1 MEIVSTAADWR
12 AALDDARR
20 HGRQVGFVPTMG
32 ALHAGHAS
40 LIDAARSEVEMV
52 TASVFVNPLQFGA
65 LADLTAYPRTLDADG
80 ALLKAH
86 GCDLLFAPSVAEM
99 YPHHPEPEATTVH
112 VTGPALGFEGSDRPG
127 HFDGMA
133 TVVTLLFNLAGPC
146 RAYFGEKDFQ
156 QLAVVRQMVA
166 DLGQPV
172 VVVGCPTAR
181 ESDGLAMSSRNVR
194 LSAAGRAAA
203 PVLHA
208 ALLAGAEAATKGA
221 GGRDIEA
228 AMVARVASEPA
239 ANLFYA
245 AAVDPTSLTIVEDPA
260 VGSPLRLLIAAEID
274 GVRLIDNL
282 AAISGPCG

>member
-1 MEIVSTAADWR
+1 
-12 AALDDARR
+12 
-20 HGRQVGFVPTMG
+20 MG

-146 RAYFGEKDFQ
+146 RAYFVEKDFQ

-166 DLGQPV
+166 DLGQQV

-181 ESDGLAMSSRNVR
+181 ESDGLAMSSRNKYLDER
-194 LSAAGRAAA
+194 QRHAA
-203 PVLHA
+203 PAIYKAIREV
-208 ALLAGAEAATKGA
+208 
-221 GGRDIEA
+221 
-228 AMVARVASEPA
+228 
-239 ANLFYA
+239 A
-245 AAVDPTSLTIVEDPA
+245 AAVSALGAKASLSRIDKLSEKASGDLLAAGFETVDYVA
-260 VGSPLRLLIAAEID
+260 VRDAGTLGIPEAAKGRPLRVLAAAWL
-274 GVRLIDNL
+274 GKTRLIDNV
-282 AAISGPCG
+282 AVE